1 MYPLLGPAKPIPVT
15 TPCWWS
21 LLIWKKMKPPL
32 YDEIVEQTTYS
43 SAEYHY
49 PAEDTRTKQRE
60 EHSTKRVS
68 ESPTT
73 SNTRYDETL
82 GNDVDSVLV

>member
-1 MYPLLGPAKPIPVT
+1 MQ
-15 TPCWWS
+15 
-21 LLIWKKMKPPL
+21 PPL
-32 YDEIVEQTTYS
+32 DDEIVEQTTYS

-49 PAEDTRTKQRE
+49 PEDTRTKQRE